1 MPPILESREHKYSR
15 YTFQLAAY
23 GCKSGAIVSCKP
35 SRRAWR
41 ARALQMVFTSWGT
54 QAVVMRRLGSRSRHI
69 SVQWYRNKAGGL
81 QWPEMQSITW
91 LLSLMNRISTAGRVL
106 RRSATMGGPRAS
118 TRVASAAQIPPV
130 LSRRSHPTM
139 AAHVAA
145 LHCTRQVCC
154 RRTLH
159 ISELHPQSRTK
170 PLPQPLAADAKPPSN
185 SPQSMSSAPQES
197 HPTLLCESM
206 LKFHEKSRQ

>member
-1 MPPILESREHKYSR
+1 VPPILENNEHKYSR

-23 GCKSGAIVSCKP
+23 GCKSGAMINCNP

-41 ARALQMVFTSWGT
+41 ARALQTVFRSWGT

-69 SVQWYRNKAGGL
+69 SVQWCKNKSEGL
-81 QWPEMQSITW
+81 ERLEMQSMMW
-91 LLSLMNRISTAGRVL
+91 LLQLVSQHPAV
-106 RRSATMGGPRAS
+106 
-118 TRVASAAQIPPV
+118 PPV
-130 LSRRSHPTM
+130 ISPRSHPTM
-139 AAHVAA
+139 AAQVAA

-154 RRTLH
+154 RSASH

-185 SPQSMSSAPQES
+185 SPQPMSSAPQES

>member
-1 MPPILESREHKYSR
+1 MVN
-15 YTFQLAAY
+15 
-23 GCKSGAIVSCKP
+23 CNP
-35 SRRAWR
+35 SRWAWR
-41 ARALQMVFTSWGT
+41 ARASQTVFRSRGT

-69 SVQWYRNKAGGL
+69 SMQWYRKKSGVL

-91 LLSLMNRISTAGRVL
+91 LLSPMNRISAARRLL
-106 RRSATMGGPRAS
+106 RRSAAMGGPRPS

-154 RRTLH
+154 RSTSH

-185 SPQSMSSAPQES
+185 SPQPMSSAPQES

>member
-1 MPPILESREHKYSR
+1 MPPILENNEHKYSR

-23 GCKSGAIVSCKP
+23 GCKSGAMVNCNP
-35 SRRAWR
+35 SRWAWW
-41 ARALQMVFTSWGT
+41 ARVLQMVFSSWGT
-54 QAVVMRRLGSRSRHI
+54 QAVVMTWLGSRSWHI
-69 SVQWYRNKAGGL
+69 SVKWCKNMWGGL
-81 QWPEMQSITW
+81 ERPEMQLMMW
-91 LLSLMNRISTAGRVL
+91 LLLLVSQHPAV
-106 RRSATMGGPRAS
+106 
-118 TRVASAAQIPPV
+118 PPV
-130 LSRRSHPTM
+130 LSCRSHPTM

-154 RRTLH
+154 RSTSH

-185 SPQSMSSAPQES
+185 SPQPMSSAPQES

>member
-1 MPPILESREHKYSR
+1 MQADDPVVY
-15 YTFQLAAY
+15 AAAQE
-23 GCKSGAIVSCKP
+23 AIDRWNEGIWLVSCQQ
-35 SRRAWR
+35 R
-41 ARALQMVFTSWGT
+41 L
-54 QAVVMRRLGSRSRHI
+54 VVKYLVVISRSLKCA
-69 SVQWYRNKAGGL
+69 SFMNELWVYTKCMSQWMKQG
-81 QWPEMQSITW
+81 MQLVSQHP
-91 LLSLMNRISTAGRVL
+91 AV
-106 RRSATMGGPRAS
+106 
-118 TRVASAAQIPPV
+118 PPV

-145 LHCTRQVCC
+145 LHCTTQVCC
-154 RRTLH
+154 RSTSH

-185 SPQSMSSAPQES
+185 SPQPMSSAPQES